1 MPSLG
6 KKIVSGT
13 IWTAAM
19 SWASQGANLIIFV
32 LLAHFLGPEAFGL
45 ATLAMLPALISTIP
59 LLNALP
65 DALVQRPEVEPLHLD
80 SYFWFMF
87 GVGLLLSVSIWVLAG
102 PIAAAFGQPVLVEL
116 IHWTGIIVIIQSLSV
131 VPNGLLLRRLEF
143 RLYALRNV
151 VGISAGG
158 VVGVWL
164 AVAGFGVWSLVWFQ
178 IVKAVVS
185 TTVLLATA
193 GWWPRLRY
201 SHKHCDDLLSRAVP
215 LSGFA
220 LVSAANDE
228 LPGVAL
234 GIFLGPQA
242 VGIYAFARRPF
253 ATLWDVFLQPL
264 LAMVIPTVS
273 RIQGEPDRID
283 RFFNMTGRLIAIITL
298 SVFVGFAAIAPVAV
312 PFIFGDQWSSA
323 VLAVQLISALVAV
336 RVVDALCSWTI
347 LALGHASLV
356 LKLNVALTVLGSIPV
371 AYAAQFSVEAMII
384 AILACYLTV
393 LPILCILTQRIAG
406 IDVLKP
412 LTIVPRLAVA
422 AALMFIAVTIAQAQA
437 AGFVPQS
444 IVIACGIAVGAI
456 VYAIA
461 AIALVRSDLVAAR
474 DLFLKLRH

>member
-13 IWTAAM
+13 IWTAAL

-32 LLAHFLGPEAFGL
+32 LLAHFLGPEDFGL

-65 DALVQRPEVEPLHLD
+65 DALVQRADVDPLHLD
-80 SYFWFMF
+80 SYFWFTF
-87 GVGLLLSVSIWVLAG
+87 AIGLLISVTIWVCAG
-102 PIAAAFGQPVLVEL
+102 PIAAAFGQPLLVAL
-116 IHWTGIIVIIQSLSV
+116 IHWTGVIVVIQSLSI

-151 VGISAGG
+151 VGISVGG

-164 AVAGFGVWSLVWFQ
+164 AITGFGVWSLVWFQ
-178 IVKAVVS
+178 IVKAIVS
-185 TTVLLATA
+185 TTLLLATA
-193 GWWPRLRY
+193 GWRPRLRY
-201 SHKHCDDLLSRAVP
+201 SHKHCNDLLSRAIP

-220 LVSAANDE
+220 LISAVNDE

-253 ATLWDVFLQPL
+253 STLWDVFLQPL
-264 LAMVIPTVS
+264 LSMVIPTVS
-273 RIQGEPDRID
+273 RIQGEPERID

-312 PFIFGDQWSSA
+312 PFIFGVQWTSA
-323 VLAVQLISALVAV
+323 VVAVQLISALTAV
-336 RVVDALCSWTI
+336 RVADALCSWTI

-371 AYAAQFSVEAMII
+371 TYAAQFSVEAMII
-384 AILACYLTV
+384 AILACYLV
-393 LPILCILTQRIAG
+393 ILPILCILTQRIAG
-406 IDVLKP
+406 VDVLKP

-422 AALMFIAVTIAQAQA
+422 AALMFVAVTIAQAQT
-437 AGFVPQS
+437 AGFAPQS

-461 AIALVRSDLVAAR
+461 AVALVRSDLLAAR